1 MQTTRMQIVC
11 KDFDIKHLGGY
22 HDLYV
27 QYDTFLLADVFDNFR
42 NICIEI
48 YELYPA
54 KLFQLL
60 D

>member
-1 MQTTRMQIVC
+1 MQATRMQIVC
-11 KDFDIKHLGGY
+11 KDFDIKHLGVY

-27 QYDTFLLADVFDNFR
+27 QYDTFLLADVFDIFR